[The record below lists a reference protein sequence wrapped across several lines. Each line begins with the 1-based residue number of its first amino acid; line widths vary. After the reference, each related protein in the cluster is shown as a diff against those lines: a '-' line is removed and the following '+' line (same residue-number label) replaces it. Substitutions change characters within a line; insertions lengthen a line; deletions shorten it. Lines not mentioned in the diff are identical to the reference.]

1 MYLKQITDPSLA
13 QNAYLIGCQKTG
25 EAIVIDPERDVDR
38 YLELAAAE
46 GLKITAVADTHIHA
60 DYLSGIRELV
70 EHHGAKAYCTAEGGP
85 DWQVEWAKGDPR
97 CQEIRDGDTFMI
109 GNIEFR
115 VVLTPGHTPEHV
127 SYLVTDHGG
136 GASEP
141 MALLSGDFIF
151 VGDVGRPDLLE
162 SAAGQE
168 GAMEGSARVLYDSL
182 RATRDLPEFL
192 QILPGHGAGS
202 ACGKA
207 LGAIPQSVLG
217 YERQFNQP
225 LHLALTDS
233 RDQFVANILEGQ
245 PEPPVYFARMKRDN
259 RAGQPLLPDG
269 KLPAP
274 KRFSAAE
281 FQGLL
286 SSPDHLVLDLRTSK
300 AAFGRKHLRGS
311 LFAPLKGTELPEA
324 AGSFIVDETTP
335 LVLLLENE
343 DDLEEAVRQLIRIGY
358 DQLVGWIPVD
368 EALASGAETSAF
380 ERIEPKDLPE
390 ALKAKPGYVLDVRK
404 LSEFKQGHFEGAHQ
418 IAHTRLAAQVN
429 EVPKDETIY
438 VHCRSGMRAA
448 KSAAFLESQGF
459 EVIHV
464 DGPVDDLLATCQSSC
479 S

>member
-1 MYLKQITDPSLA
+1 MYLKQISDPSLA

-38 YLELAAAE
+38 YLELAEKE
-46 GLKITAVADTHIHA
+46 GLKIVAVADTHIHA

-97 CQEIRDGDTFMI
+97 CQEIRDGDHFMI

-168 GAMEGSARVLYDSL
+168 GVMESSARVLYDSL
-182 RATRDLPEFL
+182 RATSDLPEFL

-233 RDQFVANILEGQ
+233 RDHFVENILEGQ

-259 RAGQPLLPDG
+259 RTGQPLLPEG

-274 KRFSAAE
+274 KRFSPDE
-281 FQGLL
+281 LKDFL

-300 AAFGRKHLRGS
+300 TAFARKHLRGA
-311 LFAPLKGTELPEA
+311 LFTPLKGTALPEA

-343 DDLEEAVRQLIRIGY
+343 SDLEEAVRQLIRIGY
-358 DQLVGWIPVD
+358 DQLVGWMPVD
-368 EALASGAETSAF
+368 EALESDTETSTF
-380 ERIEPKDLPE
+380 QQIEQQDLPQV
-390 ALKAKPGYVLDVRK
+390 LKVKPGHVLDVRR
-404 LSEFKQGHFEGAHQ
+404 LSEFKQGHFEGAQQ
-418 IAHTRLAAQVN
+418 IAHTRLARQID

-438 VHCRSGMRAA
+438 VHCGSGMRAA

-459 EVIHV
+459 EVVHV
-464 DGPVDDLLATCQSSC
+464 DGPVDDLLPTCQTNC
-479 S
+479 A